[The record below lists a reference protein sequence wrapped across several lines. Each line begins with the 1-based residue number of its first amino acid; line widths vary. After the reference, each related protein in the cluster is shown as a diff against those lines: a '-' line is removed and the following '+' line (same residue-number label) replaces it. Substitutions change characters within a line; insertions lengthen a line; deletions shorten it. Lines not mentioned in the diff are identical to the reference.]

1 MDDIHVSRQEVSSF
15 QFTQFTKM
23 KPVMKILSA
32 NCSTNIAI
40 ERAWVSYL
48 KTVKDY
54 MHIYMTIN
62 MFACGDKYTLE

>member
-1 MDDIHVSRQEVSSF
+1 
-15 QFTQFTKM
+15 
-23 KPVMKILSA
+23 MKILSA